1 MYRLATLKH
10 GHEFFDLSLLVSVF
24 LTALIRYRIAY
35 RFLLLS
41 VLKKA
46 AAVGFAFNAL

>member
-1 MYRLATLKH
+1 MATN
-10 GHEFFDLSLLVSVF
+10 SLIFRFLVSVF
-24 LTALIRYRIAY
+24 LTAPIRYRIAY